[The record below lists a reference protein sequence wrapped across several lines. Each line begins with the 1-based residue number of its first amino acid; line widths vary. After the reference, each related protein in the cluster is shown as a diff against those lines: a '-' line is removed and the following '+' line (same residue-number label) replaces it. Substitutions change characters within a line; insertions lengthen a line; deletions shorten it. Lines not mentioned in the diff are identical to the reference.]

1 MQKLEKNVG
10 IFCLVLWFWFGFWV
24 LWVWGFS
31 QFCFNKVK
39 QNQERLSIFTTIF
52 QAEFRKVTYQ
62 ISQKKFT
69 ETMVQQL
76 PEITSKL
83 LEN

>member
-1 MQKLEKNVG
+1 MWGFFVL
-10 IFCLVLWFWFGFWV
+10 FCGFGLVFWV

-76 PEITSKL
+76 PEITSKF